1 MDSCGSMAKH
11 TKLPNSNCLGSGNQ
25 IESGV
30 RHFLV
35 CANILKP
42 STASL
47 KCVPCSRESGVSR
60 MTQGWKQNGEGL

>member
-1 MDSCGSMAKH
+1 MDGCGSVAKH

-25 IESGV
+25 IEVGF

-47 KCVPCSRESGVSR
+47 NCIPCSLESGVSR
-60 MTQGWKQNGEGL
+60 MKPKW